1 MEKTVNPMP
10 IKKTLT
16 DYLRLWFKW
25 FLDPL
30 GGFFN
35 RLGITPNMMTMLGL
49 LGNTVGAYFLAR
61 GEMLTGG
68 LFVLLMTPIDALDGT
83 MARLR
88 GESSDFGAFVDSVT
102 DRYSELIIYGGLLYH
117 FLYLGEPVGGLL
129 VFGAAAGS
137 VLVSYVKAR
146 AEGLGYEAK
155 VGLLTRVERYLVLA
169 PVFGFQSAF
178 HWACDHCCLCKYHCL
193 AAHLACPWSGACKDE
208 EAGDLECLKDFLL
221 VHLKYGFTGSSL
233 CLARWQEP
241 GWQRAKPNAADMN
254 PEIVWDLLTY
264 LLIGGI
270 IGARLWHILTPPP
283 SSGITAGWYF
293 THPLDAL
300 AIWKGGLGIPGAVIG
315 GHDRF
320 VFLRSQA

>member
-1 MEKTVNPMP
+1 MIDGMYSSEEQTERTVHSMP

-35 RLGITPNMMTMLGL
+35 RLGLTPNAMTMLGL

-68 LFVLLMTPIDALDGT
+68 LLVLLMTPIDALDGT

-88 GESSDFGAFVDSVT
+88 GESSDFGAFVDSVS

-117 FLYLGEPVGGLL
+117 FLSLGEPLGGLL

-155 VGLLTRVERYLVLA
+155 VGLLTRVERYIVLA
-169 PVFGFQSAF
+169 PSLVFNQ
-178 HWACDHCCLCKYHCL
+178 LY
-193 AAHLACPWSGACKDE
+193 
-208 EAGDLECLKDFLL
+208 
-221 VHLKYGFTGSSL
+221 
-233 CLARWQEP
+233 
-241 GWQRAKPNAADMN
+241 
-254 PEIVWDLLTY
+254 I
-264 LLIGGI
+264 
-270 IGARLWHILTPPP
+270 
-283 SSGITAGWYF
+283 
-293 THPLDAL
+293 
-300 AIWKGGLGIPGAVIG
+300 GLGIIAVFANITALQRIWYVRG
-315 GHDRF
+315 
-320 VFLRSQA
+320 QAHRKMKRQEI

>member
-1 MEKTVNPMP
+1 MEKSAKPMP
-10 IKKTLT
+10 IRKTLT

-68 LFVLLMTPIDALDGT
+68 LFVLLMTPVDALDGT

-102 DRYSELIIYGGLLYH
+102 DRYSELIIYGGLMYY
-117 FLYLGEPVGGLL
+117 FLSIGDPLGGLL

-169 PVFGFQSAF
+169 PSLVFNQ
-178 HWACDHCCLCKYHCL
+178 
-193 AAHLACPWSGACKDE
+193 
-208 EAGDLECLKDFLL
+208 
-221 VHLKYGFTGSSL
+221 V
-233 CLARWQEP
+233 
-241 GWQRAKPNAADMN
+241 
-254 PEIVWDLLTY
+254 
-264 LLIGGI
+264 LIGLTI
-270 IGARLWHILTPPP
+270 IAVLAN
-283 SSGITAGWYF
+283 ITA
-293 THPLDAL
+293 LQR
-300 AIWKGGLGIPGAVIG
+300 IWHV
-315 GHDRF
+315 
-320 VFLRSQA
+320 RSQAHTKMKKQEINNA